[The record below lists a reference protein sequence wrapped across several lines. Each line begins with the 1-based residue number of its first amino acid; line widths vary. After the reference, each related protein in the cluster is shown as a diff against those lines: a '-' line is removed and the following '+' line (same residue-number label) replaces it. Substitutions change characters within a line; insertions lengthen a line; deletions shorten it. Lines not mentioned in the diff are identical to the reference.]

1 MEDSEKQ
8 HIKKHFDNIYQI
20 HLTKLGHVEIFCG
33 EDNLPSD
40 PDYKLFAI
48 YLIDGTVIR
57 FWQRDFTNAKSAR
70 K

>member
-33 EDNLPSD
+33 EE
-40 PDYKLFAI
+40 I
-48 YLIDGTVIR
+48 YQVILITSYLQYI
-57 FWQRDFTNAKSAR
+57 
-70 K
+70 